1 MPAIIEQL
9 PTSDDEDQ
17 TTPPTECHDV
27 TRADGGDAA
36 PAPSTAAASGPLSVS
51 DDAVAATASAAPAD
65 IDDDDGERVV
75 DVERCG
81 QLKTAGNQLF
91 KEGNVSEA
99 LAMYRQALWYAPIKP
114 VPSRPA
120 KSSMPKPPTDA
131 ADADAPGTSSGGST
145 SDKHDDNHN
154 ASRSNAEDAAIAA
167 AKAAKDGKGSDSEHD
182 EEPVDTTDY
191 TLTSQV
197 YCNAGFCLMKLDV
210 KEEASHMLSEAIRH
224 DEHYLKAYL
233 RRADCYYDLQKWSN
247 AYGDYENYEKLG
259 GVLDA
264 QGRARKT
271 TAKAKVD
278 EEMQKM
284 LGELKNIGNKIL
296 GNFGLSTDN
305 FKFDKD
311 PNNGGYSMRFER

>member
-17 TTPPTECHDV
+17 PTPPTECHNV
-27 TRADGGDAA
+27 ANADGGAA
-36 PAPSTAAASGPLSVS
+36 HASPADPQTLTETS
-51 DDAVAATASAAPAD
+51 ASAD
-65 IDDDDGERVV
+65 GNGDESGERVV
-75 DVERCG
+75 DLERCE
-81 QLKTAGNQLF
+81 QLKAAGNQLF

-99 LAMYRQALWYAPIKP
+99 LAMYRRALWCAPIKP
-114 VPSRPA
+114 VPKRPV
-120 KSSMPKPPTDA
+120 KSGMPKPPADAEVDGTLGSSSNNNATTTTDA
-131 ADADAPGTSSGGST
+131 KTTKEGGDSS
-145 SDKHDDNHN
+145 SDHEDD
-154 ASRSNAEDAAIAA
+154 
-167 AKAAKDGKGSDSEHD
+167 
-182 EEPVDTTDY
+182 EPVDTTDY

-224 DEHYLKAYL
+224 DEKYLKAYL

-247 AYGDYENYEKLG
+247 AYGDYESYEKLG

-271 TAKAKVD
+271 AAKAKVD

-311 PNNGGYSMRFER
+311 PNTGGYSMRFER